1 MQELIQ
7 QRRDATGDGKEHH
20 DLFSNLLAAS
30 EGENGALSD
39 SELKGNVFIFM
50 LAGHEVCQISS
61 TDFRT

>member
-7 QRRDATGDGKEHH
+7 QRKASIGDGKDHH

-30 EGENGALSD
+30 EGESGALSD
-39 SELKGNVFIFM
+39 SELMGNVFIFM

-61 TDFRT
+61 ADFRC